1 MFLSLFVVTLGT
13 LAKPAFGAA
22 CVDVIG
28 IEASPQDQRDLRK
41 LLRRGS
47 LSSLSNESCRDYQ
60 VKLSRGKDQGWT
72 VSMASRSSTRKFE
85 RQVTKLSYAAT
96 WIEAWTQSGFAAT
109 VNEPESAPK
118 ELPAPAVAVPSV
130 ASTPASIFLGL
141 EPLVAVTSRGYGLV
155 GTSLFAGYPAHRS
168 PWFGFELGL
177 ATQFD
182 TDGADYRRAYWAG
195 PMVGGSLALSEHLR
209 LRPAVSLGVMG
220 SAASIGGQSANAAS
234 LYAGISADVELDVTE
249 HLALSAGFD
258 ARLLFENLSGAS
270 NSTVTQIDDDGE
282 VETSNISTVTSSLG
296 QVWCALRLGVVW
308 HFGGAS

>member
-1 MFLSLFVVTLGT
+1 MAMLVT

-22 CVDVIG
+22 CADAIG
-28 IEASPQDQRDLRK
+28 IEASPQDQRDLRI

-47 LSSLSNESCRDYQ
+47 LSSLSNGGCRDYQ

-72 VSMASRSSTRKFE
+72 VTMASRSSTRKFE

-109 VNEPESAPK
+109 VRESEPVPK
-118 ELPAPAVAVPSV
+118 KLPAPAPVVAASPV
-130 ASTPASIFLGL
+130 ASPPASLFLGL

-155 GTSLFAGYPAHRS
+155 GTSLFAGYPAERS
-168 PWFGFELGL
+168 PWLGIELGL

-195 PMVGGSLALSEHLR
+195 PMVGGSLALSDHWR

-220 SAASIGGQSANAAS
+220 SAASVGGQSANAAA
-234 LYAGISADVELDVTE
+234 LYAGISADVELDVTK
-249 HLALSAGFD
+249 HLAMSAGFD

-282 VETSNISTVTSSLG
+282 VETSNISKVTSSLG
-296 QVWCALRLGVVW
+296 QVWCALRLAVVW
-308 HFGGAS
+308 RIGGAS